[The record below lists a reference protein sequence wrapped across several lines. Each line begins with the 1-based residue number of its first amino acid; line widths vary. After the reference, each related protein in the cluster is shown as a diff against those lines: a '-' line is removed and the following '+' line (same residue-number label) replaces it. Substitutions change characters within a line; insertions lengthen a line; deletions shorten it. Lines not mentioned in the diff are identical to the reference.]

1 MSLPTVDRRAALK
14 ARHRRA
20 IVDAAAALIGESG
33 GTSFSVDELAERAD
47 VSRRTVFN
55 HFASLDDVVTEV
67 CSEVVGAALDR
78 LDAIAS
84 DEPDE
89 HGGRPDVALFD
100 EVADAL
106 RSTDFVTPLA
116 YLTRVLGDTGGP
128 SPRRA
133 YTLIKVFA
141 DVSMRLTAALAE
153 SHPDADPFDV
163 ELLIGSLMSG
173 LIVIYLRWVD
183 VTGAVDD
190 PASREAWTA
199 LLERLLDAT
208 RTGHRSVASS
218 LRTH

>member
-1 MSLPTVDRRAALK
+1 MSLPAVDRRTALK

-33 GTSFSVDELAERAD
+33 GTMFSVDELAERAD

-78 LDAIAS
+78 LDALAS
-84 DEPDE
+84 DDQGEGPDL
-89 HGGRPDVALFD
+89 ALFD
-100 EVADAL
+100 EVAQAL
-106 RSTDFVTPLA
+106 RTTDFVTPLA
-116 YLTRVLGDTGGP
+116 YLTRVLGDEGGP

-133 YTLIKVFA
+133 LTLIKVFA
-141 DVSMRLTAALAE
+141 EVSMRLTAALAA
-153 SHPDADPFDV
+153 SHPDADPFDI
-163 ELLIGSLMSG
+163 ELLVGALMSG

-190 PASREAWTA
+190 GASRETWTT

-208 RTGHRSVASS
+208 RTGHGSVASS
-218 LRTH
+218 RRTR